1 MPPPQDVVVLMTES
15 TSLGF
20 QAKTRKMESFVGP
33 WPTPPMRR
41 LLRAQRRREGWHA
54 PLSSQKAA
62 GLRSTQ
68 TAAPE
73 ASLLTRLPSSP
84 TTTIASSS
92 RNPAGGAGHDDNA
105 ATAAAADDDNRL
117 RRLVKMDPSRSSS
130 IIGPACVALM
140 SSVGRTVADVTNFIR
155 RCRSARADLSA
166 ITRELSELQ
175 MVLELLN
182 DYGQGD
188 EVDDRRHAVPVE
200 LQSHLRPILTNCT
213 TVVLRIDGVLRH
225 HGEGDGPPKW
235 TPEGKREI
243 NGLQN
248 SLEVHRGALGLIS
261 DLISITIARA
271 ARNEGR
277 GEPQGEQLQIHE
289 VVGDLQTVMSSI
301 LVSDNNATL
310 ARQHFAL
317 QVHLGQ
323 IIAYAQML
331 DKADTDTDAWDEAVR
346 RNVSSERK
354 ANSHLTTSGK
364 DSGEVPHLTVGGSS
378 PDAYGFPV
386 VTGPDSVSPLTCR
399 DLTATKQTAN
409 TLRVTG
415 QGSEPISPLSLDKPA
430 SVEAT
435 EQAST
440 TIDAHTGV
448 SWSIRSDKEVV
459 PDALLAP
466 ATIMRQK
473 NMAAGKAST
482 AGSFHEDEEITE
494 EALAFAQVP
503 VHIMGRL
510 SLNLV
515 GHVYTNKSCLSA
527 GSDGTSFK
535 KSFSTIATAEEEMG
549 DAETEG
555 CAEGYA
561 HSTATSDTGS
571 LRDGDLQFS
580 QMDVTQMP
588 SHEAQPEEKSPVQP
602 PTEYE
607 SPQLPSHQ
615 MIYQQPSHELREQQ
629 SLSTM
634 NTMNTQS
641 FLQGKPL
648 PRPPLEY
655 ITGYP
660 GPFTRKKVVVVGN
673 LSCGKTCLITR
684 MSRGTYPKNN
694 TSQIG
699 VTETV
704 KVAVDEEPVELS
716 LWDIRG
722 IDYDPSWLHGAQVAL
737 VCFSV
742 NIGSTDAK
750 GKHLGRWVTEVN
762 RNCPT
767 AAILLVGLK
776 SDIRWHA
783 KTVEKLRKHGKT
795 LVTLEQGEQ
804 LRESIGAVRYLECSA
819 RTGEGVL
826 DVLEETTRVALQV
839 RNEDTKKGH
848 RRPLSRI
855 GRFFG
860 LGHRESGSQ

>member
-1 MPPPQDVVVLMTES
+1 
-15 TSLGF
+15 
-20 QAKTRKMESFVGP
+20 
-33 WPTPPMRR
+33 
-41 LLRAQRRREGWHA
+41 
-54 PLSSQKAA
+54 
-62 GLRSTQ
+62 
-68 TAAPE
+68 
-73 ASLLTRLPSSP
+73 
-84 TTTIASSS
+84 
-92 RNPAGGAGHDDNA
+92 
-105 ATAAAADDDNRL
+105 
-117 RRLVKMDPSRSSS
+117 MDPTRSSS

-188 EVDDRRHAVPVE
+188 EVGDRRQAVPVE

-225 HGEGDGPPKW
+225 HGEGDGPPQW

-301 LVSDNNATL
+301 LVSDSNATL

-331 DKADTDTDAWDEAVR
+331 DKTDTDTDAWDEAVR
-346 RNVSSERK
+346 SMDVTEGDTDSEYSEMTPEPVSPIGSLGGRYSHDGEDDRPCIPQPVSPMECRRNVSSERK
-354 ANSHLTTSGK
+354 TNNHLTTSNK

-386 VTGPDSVSPLTCR
+386 IKGPDSVSPLTYR

-409 TLRVTG
+409 TLGVTG

-435 EQAST
+435 EQTST
-440 TIDAHTGV
+440 TIDSHPDV
-448 SWSIRSDKEVV
+448 SKSIGSDKEVV

-466 ATIMRQK
+466 ATIMRQT
-473 NMAAGKAST
+473 NMAASKAST

-535 KSFSTIATAEEEMG
+535 KSFSTIATAEEELG

-588 SHEAQPEEKSPVQP
+588 SHEAPPEEKSPVQP

-607 SPQLPSHQ
+607 SPQLPTSHQ
-615 MIYQQPSHELREQQ
+615 MIYQQPSHEIREQQ

-655 ITGYP
+655 INGYP

-673 LSCGKTCLITR
+673 FSCGKTCLITR

-839 RNEDTKKGH
+839 RNEDIKKAH

-855 GRFFG
+855 GKFFG
-860 LGHRESGSQ
+860 LGHRESGSQGG